1 MCGINGLFDTNL
13 TKTDSINQIIS
24 MNSLLKHRG
33 PDSDGLYF
41 DDGFCMGHTRLS
53 ILDISSNADQPM
65 ISSNGRFMIA
75 FNGEIY
81 NFKELAALLL
91 SEFHIQ
97 LKTTSDTEV
106 LVNLIQCLGIQQAL
120 EKLEGMFAF
129 CVYDIKE
136 KQVYLAR
143 DRFGE
148 KPLYFFCK
156 KNCLYFSSEMK
167 PLMHSL
173 KQKLTI
179 NLNSL
184 DHFLKKSYVQT
195 DSSIFNEILKV
206 KPSTFIK
213 IDLLQKGNFIPQAK
227 KYWDYQ
233 QIAID
238 GSNHATN
245 SFDGSYESSKNHL
258 AGLINHTVKQTMV
271 SDVPLGA
278 FLSGGYDSSC
288 VASFMQKNSMKKIKT
303 FSIGFDDALYN
314 EAEDAKRI
322 SSYLGTDHQELYLSE
337 KDLLDTIIDLPNIY
351 SEPFADSSQIPT
363 ILLSKLTKSQ
373 VTVSLSGDGG
383 DEIFGGYGRYFLG
396 QRVKSYLDFMPLGL
410 RKAIKSANLIKI
422 QKPIMKFLIGNSV
435 TNFDQKFSKFE
446 TVFDYENDKNLFDKL
461 ALFENSF
468 LRAQK
473 MSSPIDLLW
482 NADMS
487 YYKKAMICDAID
499 YLPGDI
505 LTKVDIAGM
514 SVSLETRIP
523 LLNHKIAEYVAQLPL
538 SYLHQNG
545 TGKYILKDIVHQYI
559 PKHLMDRPKK
569 GFDIPLGSYIRNEL
583 NDYIQDKIDY
593 GKNTF
598 PDVFDFTEVD
608 RVRANHSNL
617 KTENPNLIWN
627 LVSFFAWHEN
637 YLK

>member
-13 TKTDSINQIIS
+13 DKTRSVNKMRS

-33 PDSDGLYF
+33 PDSDGIYF

-53 ILDISSNADQPM
+53 ILDVSNNADQPM
-65 ISSNGRFMIA
+65 ISSDGRYMIA

-106 LVNLIQCLGIQQAL
+106 LVNLIQCLGIHQAL

-129 CVYDIKE
+129 CLYDLKE

-167 PLMHSL
+167 PLINSL
-173 KQKLTI
+173 KDKLTI
-179 NLNSL
+179 NFNSL

-213 IDLLQKGNFIPQAK
+213 IDLLQKENFIPQEK
-227 KYWDYQ
+227 KYWNYQ

-238 GSNHATN
+238 GSNHASN
-245 SFDGSYESSKNHL
+245 SFDGSYESSKIHL
-258 AGLINHTVKQTMV
+258 DGLLDKTIKQTMV

-288 VASFMQKNSMKKIKT
+288 VVSFMQKNSMKKIKT

-322 SSYLGTDHQELYLSE
+322 SAHLGTDHQELYLSE
-337 KDLLDTIIDLPNIY
+337 KDLLDTIVDLPNIY

-363 ILLSKLTKSQ
+363 ILLSKLTKSK

-396 QRVKSYLDFMPLGL
+396 QRVKSYLDFMPLKL
-410 RKAIKSANLIKI
+410 RKAIKSTNLITL
-422 QKPIMKFLIGNSV
+422 QKPMMKFLIGNSV

-446 TVFDYENDKNLFDKL
+446 TVFDYADDKNLFDKL

-468 LRAQK
+468 LKTQK
-473 MSSPIDLLW
+473 TSSPIDLLW
-482 NADMS
+482 NTDMK

-538 SYLHQNG
+538 SYLNQNG

-593 GKNTF
+593 GKNAF

-608 RVRANHSNL
+608 RVRTNHNNL
-617 KTENPNLIWN
+617 KTENPNLLWN

>member
-13 TKTDSINQIIS
+13 DKTRSVNQMKS

-33 PDSDGLYF
+33 PDSDGIYF

-53 ILDISSNADQPM
+53 ILDVSNNADQPM
-65 ISSNGRFMIA
+65 ISSDGRFMIA
-75 FNGEIY
+75 YNGEIY
-81 NFKELAALLL
+81 NFQELAALLL

-129 CVYDIKE
+129 CLYDLKE

-167 PLMHSL
+167 PLINSL
-173 KQKLTI
+173 KDKLTI
-179 NLNSL
+179 NFNSL

-213 IDLLQKGNFIPQAK
+213 IDLQQKENFIPQEK
-227 KYWDYQ
+227 KYWNYQ

-245 SFDGSYESSKNHL
+245 SFDGSYESSKIHL
-258 AGLINHTVKQTMV
+258 DGLLNKTIKQTMV

-288 VASFMQKNSMKKIKT
+288 VVSFMQKNSMKKIKT

-322 SSYLGTDHQELYLSE
+322 SAHLGTDHQELYLSE
-337 KDLLDTIIDLPNIY
+337 KDLLDTIVDLPNIY

-363 ILLSKLTKSQ
+363 ILLSKLTKSK

-396 QRVKSYLDFMPLGL
+396 QRVKSYLDFMPLRL
-410 RKAIKSANLIKI
+410 RKAIKSANLITL
-422 QKPIMKFLIGNSV
+422 QKPMMKFFIGNSV

-446 TVFDYENDKNLFDKL
+446 TVFDYDDDKNLFDKL
-461 ALFENSF
+461 ALFQNSF
-468 LRAQK
+468 LKTQK
-473 MSSPIDLLW
+473 TSSPIDLLW
-482 NADMS
+482 NSDIN

-499 YLPGDI
+499 YLPGNI

-593 GKNTF
+593 GKNAF

-608 RVRANHSNL
+608 RVRTNHNNL
-617 KTENPNLIWN
+617 KTENPNLLWN

>member
-13 TKTDSINQIIS
+13 DKTRSVNQMKS

-33 PDSDGLYF
+33 PDSDGIYF

-53 ILDISSNADQPM
+53 ILDVSNNADQPM
-65 ISSNGRFMIA
+65 ISSDGRFMIA
-75 FNGEIY
+75 YNGEIY
-81 NFKELAALLL
+81 NFQELAALLL

-129 CVYDIKE
+129 CLYDLKE

-167 PLMHSL
+167 PLINSL
-173 KQKLTI
+173 KDKLTI
-179 NLNSL
+179 NFNSL

-213 IDLLQKGNFIPQAK
+213 IDLLQKENFIPQEK
-227 KYWDYQ
+227 KYWNYQ

-238 GSNHATN
+238 GSNPATN
-245 SFDGSYESSKNHL
+245 SFDGSYESSKIHL
-258 AGLINHTVKQTMV
+258 DGLLDKTIKQTMV

-288 VASFMQKNSMKKIKT
+288 VVSFMQKNSMKKIKT

-322 SSYLGTDHQELYLSE
+322 SAHLGTDHQELYLSE
-337 KDLLDTIIDLPNIY
+337 KDLLDTIVDLPNIY

-363 ILLSKLTKSQ
+363 ILLSKLTKSK

-473 MSSPIDLLW
+473 TSSPIDLLW